1 MSDLSAKNIFF
12 LGLGAF
18 AMATSFQL
26 YSMSKNL
33 EEQTERVTKM
43 AIKKKNMREK
53 KLERDSYGKEK
64 NATRKIL

>member
-18 AMATSFQL
+18 AMVTSFQL

-33 EEQTERVTKM
+33 REQTERVTKM
-43 AIKKKNMREK
+43 AIKKKYMREK
-53 KLERDSYGKEK
+53 NQERESQCKDK
-64 NATRKIL
+64 NATREIL